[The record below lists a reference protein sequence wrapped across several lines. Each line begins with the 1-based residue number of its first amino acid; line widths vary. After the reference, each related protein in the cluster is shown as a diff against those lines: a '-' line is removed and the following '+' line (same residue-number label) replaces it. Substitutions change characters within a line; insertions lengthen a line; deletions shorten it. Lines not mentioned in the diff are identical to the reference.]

1 MRQSLSELYS
11 TVRKAAVGRG
21 APHGIA
27 EDLADAVCWLDS
39 LSFDGVSCAVD
50 CLAHWPSDTPAVRLL
65 RDENGLVLE
74 TAKPDTAASALFAGP
89 ALGDL
94 LQTGAVPDAGFSVSV
109 DVPLLVL
116 AAVAQTC
123 VRLKRRAWLMIHLQD
138 QAVIADC
145 NQETCQIITVAQQI
159 TITAQQATEVTL
171 WPSQPDQNSGN
182 IGCLINQEEFSRR
195 RNRALTKGLEVCDG
209 SLEQL
214 EAWAALTLVPE
225 SDRSRE
231 TGAGAGL
238 LDND

>member
-21 APHGIA
+21 VPHGIA
-27 EDLADAVCWLDS
+27 EDLADAVCWLNS
-39 LSFDGVSCAVD
+39 LSFDGVTCAVD
-50 CLAHWPSDTPAVRLL
+50 CLAHWPSDTSAVRLL
-65 RDENGLVLE
+65 RDENGLILGTE
-74 TAKPDTAASALFAGP
+74 NADTAASALFAGP

-94 LQTGAVPDAGFSVSV
+94 LQTGAVPNSGFSVSI
-109 DVPLLVL
+109 DVPLLAL

-123 VRLKRRAWLMIHLQD
+123 ARLKRRAWLMIHLQG

-145 NQETCQIITVAQQI
+145 NEETCQLITVTPQL
-159 TITAQQATEVTL
+159 TITAPPATEVTL
-171 WPSQPDQNSGN
+171 WPSQPDQSSGD
-182 IGCLINQEEFSRR
+182 IGALINHKEFSQR

>member
-21 APHGIA
+21 VPHGIA
-27 EDLADAVCWLDS
+27 EDLADAVCWLNS
-39 LSFDGVSCAVD
+39 LSFDGVTCAVD
-50 CLAHWPSDTPAVRLL
+50 CLAHWPSDTSAVRLL
-65 RDENGLVLE
+65 RDENGLILGTE
-74 TAKPDTAASALFAGP
+74 NADTAASALFAGP

-94 LQTGAVPDAGFSVSV
+94 LQTGAVPNSGFSVSI
-109 DVPLLVL
+109 DVPLLAL

-123 VRLKRRAWLMIHLQD
+123 ARLKRRAWLMIHLQG

-145 NQETCQIITVAQQI
+145 NEETCQLITVTPQL
-159 TITAQQATEVTL
+159 TITAPPATEVTL
-171 WPSQPDQNSGN
+171 WPSHPDQSSGD
-182 IGCLINQEEFSRR
+182 IGALINHKEFSQR

>member
-50 CLAHWPSDTPAVRLL
+50 CLAHWPSDMPVVRLL

-94 LQTGAVPDAGFSVSV
+94 LQTGAVPDAGFIVSV

-116 AAVAQTC
+116 AGVAQTC

-171 WPSQPDQNSGN
+171 WPSQPDQSSGT
-182 IGCLINQEEFSRR
+182 IEYLINQEEFSRR
-195 RNRALTKGLEVCDG
+195 RNRALTKGLEVCEG
-209 SLEQL
+209 SLKQL

-231 TGAGAGL
+231 KGAGAGL

>member
-27 EDLADAVCWLDS
+27 EDLADAVCWLNS
-39 LSFDGVSCAVD
+39 LGFDGVSCAVD
-50 CLAHWPSDTPAVRLL
+50 CLTHWPSDTSAVRLL
-65 RDENGLVLE
+65 RDETGLILE
-74 TAKPDTAASALFAGP
+74 NVKPGTAASALLAGP

-94 LQTGAVPDAGFSVSV
+94 LQTGAVPDSGFSVSV

-123 VRLKRRAWLMIHLQD
+123 ARLKQRASLMIHLEG
-138 QAVIADC
+138 QAVIGEC
-145 NQETCQIITVAQQI
+145 NQETCQIITVTPQI
-159 TITAQQATEVTL
+159 ATSAPQATEVTL
-171 WPSQPDQNSGN
+171 WPCQPDRSSGN
-182 IGCLINQEEFSRR
+182 IDYLLNQEEFSRR
-195 RNRALTKGLEVCDG
+195 RNSALTTGLEVCDG
-209 SLEQL
+209 SLKQL

-225 SDRSRE
+225 TERSRE

>member
-27 EDLADAVCWLDS
+27 EDLADAVCWLNS
-39 LSFDGVSCAVD
+39 LGFDGVSCAVD
-50 CLAHWPSDTPAVRLL
+50 CLTHWPSDTSAVRLL
-65 RDENGLVLE
+65 RDETGLILE
-74 TAKPDTAASALFAGP
+74 NVKPGTAASALLAGP

-94 LQTGAVPDAGFSVSV
+94 LQTGAVPDSGFSVSV
-109 DVPLLVL
+109 DVPLLAL

-123 VRLKRRAWLMIHLQD
+123 ARLKRRAWLMIHLQG

-145 NQETCQIITVAQQI
+145 NEETCQLITVTPQL
-159 TITAQQATEVTL
+159 TITAPPATEVTL
-171 WPSQPDQNSGN
+171 WPSHPDQSSGD
-182 IGCLINQEEFSRR
+182 IGALINQEEFSRR

>member
-1 MRQSLSELYS
+1 LILG
-11 TVRKAAVGRG
+11 T
-21 APHGIA
+21 
-27 EDLADAVCWLDS
+27 
-39 LSFDGVSCAVD
+39 
-50 CLAHWPSDTPAVRLL
+50 
-65 RDENGLVLE
+65 EN
-74 TAKPDTAASALFAGP
+74 ADTAASALFAGP

-94 LQTGAVPDAGFSVSV
+94 LQTGAVPNSGFSVSI
-109 DVPLLVL
+109 DVPLLAL

-123 VRLKRRAWLMIHLQD
+123 ARLKRRAWLMIHLQG

-145 NQETCQIITVAQQI
+145 NEETCQLITVTPQL
-159 TITAQQATEVTL
+159 TITAPPATEVTL
-171 WPSQPDQNSGN
+171 WPSHPDQSSGD
-182 IGCLINQEEFSRR
+182 IGALINQEEFSRR

>member
-27 EDLADAVCWLDS
+27 EDLADAVCWLNS
-39 LSFDGVSCAVD
+39 LSFDGVSCAMD
-50 CLAHWPSDTPAVRLL
+50 CLAHWPSDTSAVRLL
-65 RDENGLVLE
+65 RDENGLILGTE
-74 TAKPDTAASALFAGP
+74 NADTAASALFAGP

-94 LQTGAVPDAGFSVSV
+94 LQTGAVPNSGFSVSI
-109 DVPLLVL
+109 DVPLLAL

-123 VRLKRRAWLMIHLQD
+123 ARLKRRAWLMIHLQG

-145 NQETCQIITVAQQI
+145 NEETCQLITVTPQL
-159 TITAQQATEVTL
+159 TITAPPATEVTL
-171 WPSQPDQNSGN
+171 WPSHPDQSSGD
-182 IGCLINQEEFSRR
+182 IGALINHKEFSQR

>member
-171 WPSQPDQNSGN
+171 WPSQPDQSSGT
-182 IGCLINQEEFSRR
+182 IEYLINQEEFSRR
-195 RNRALTKGLEVCDG
+195 RNRALTKGLEVCEG
-209 SLEQL
+209 SLKQL

-231 TGAGAGL
+231 KGAGAGL

>member
-27 EDLADAVCWLDS
+27 EDLADAVCWLNS
-39 LSFDGVSCAVD
+39 LSFDGVTCAVD
-50 CLAHWPSDTPAVRLL
+50 CLAHWPSDTSAVRLL
-65 RDENGLVLE
+65 REENGLILE
-74 TAKPDTAASALFAGP
+74 TEKSDTAASALFAGP

-94 LQTGAVPDAGFSVSV
+94 LQTGAVPDSGFSISV
-109 DVPLLVL
+109 DVPLLAL

-123 VRLKRRAWLMIHLQD
+123 ARLKRRAWLMIHLQG

-145 NQETCQIITVAQQI
+145 NEETCQLITVTPQL
-159 TITAQQATEVTL
+159 TITTPPATEVTL
-171 WPSQPDQNSGN
+171 WPSQPDQSSGD
-182 IGCLINQEEFSRR
+182 IGALINQEEFSQR

-225 SDRSRE
+225 SNRSRE

>member
-50 CLAHWPSDTPAVRLL
+50 CLAHWPSDTPVVRLL
-65 RDENGLVLE
+65 RDDNGLVLE

-94 LQTGAVPDAGFSVSV
+94 LQTGAVPDSGFSVSV
-109 DVPLLVL
+109 DVPLLAL

-123 VRLKRRAWLMIHLQD
+123 VRLKRRAWLMIHLHD
-138 QAVIADC
+138 QSVIADC

-171 WPSQPDQNSGN
+171 WPSQPDQSSGT
-182 IGCLINQEEFSRR
+182 IEYLINQEEFSRR
-195 RNRALTKGLEVCDG
+195 RNRALTKGLEVCEG
-209 SLEQL
+209 SLKQL

-231 TGAGAGL
+231 KGAGAGL

>member
-94 LQTGAVPDAGFSVSV
+94 LQTGAVPDSGFSVSV
-109 DVPLLVL
+109 DVPLLAL

-123 VRLKRRAWLMIHLQD
+123 ARLKRRAWLMIHLQG

-145 NQETCQIITVAQQI
+145 NEETCQLITVTPQL
-159 TITAQQATEVTL
+159 TITAPPATEVTL

>member
-21 APHGIA
+21 VPHGIA
-27 EDLADAVCWLDS
+27 EDLADAVCWLNS
-39 LSFDGVSCAVD
+39 LSFDGVTCAVD
-50 CLAHWPSDTPAVRLL
+50 CLAHWPSDTSAVRLL
-65 RDENGLVLE
+65 RDENGLILGTE
-74 TAKPDTAASALFAGP
+74 NADTAASALFAGP

-94 LQTGAVPDAGFSVSV
+94 LQTGAVPNSGFSVSI
-109 DVPLLVL
+109 DVPLLAL

-123 VRLKRRAWLMIHLQD
+123 ARLKRRAWLMIHLQG

-145 NQETCQIITVAQQI
+145 NEETCQLITLTPQLM
-159 TITAQQATEVTL
+159 ITAPPATEVTL
-171 WPSQPDQNSGN
+171 WPSHPDQSSGD
-182 IGCLINQEEFSRR
+182 IGALINHEEFSRR

>member
-50 CLAHWPSDTPAVRLL
+50 CLAHWPSDTPVVRLL

-74 TAKPDTAASALFAGP
+74 TAKPDTVASALFAGP

-123 VRLKRRAWLMIHLQD
+123 VRLKRRAWLMIHLQG
-138 QAVIADC
+138 QAVIAHC
-145 NQETCQIITVAQQI
+145 NQETCQIITVAQRI

-171 WPSQPDQNSGN
+171 WPSQPDQSNGT
-182 IGCLINQEEFSRR
+182 IEYLINQEEFSRR
-195 RNRALTKGLEVCDG
+195 RNRALTKGLEVCEG
-209 SLEQL
+209 SLKQL

-231 TGAGAGL
+231 KGAGAGL

>member
-39 LSFDGVSCAVD
+39 LSLDGVSCAED
-50 CLAHWPSDTPAVRLL
+50 CLAHWPSDTSAVQLQH
-65 RDENGLVLE
+65 DGNGLILE
-74 TAKPDTAASALFAGP
+74 TENPDTAASALFAGP

-94 LQTGAVPDAGFSVSV
+94 LQTGAVPDSGFSVSV
-109 DVPLLVL
+109 DVPLLAL

-123 VRLKRRAWLMIHLQD
+123 ARLKRRAWLMIHLQG
-138 QAVIADC
+138 QAVIANC
-145 NQETCQIITVAQQI
+145 NQETCQMITVTPQI
-159 TITAQQATEVTL
+159 ATSAPPATEVTL
-171 WPSQPDQNSGN
+171 WPSQPGQSSGN
-182 IGCLINQEEFSRR
+182 IGCLINQEEFIRR
-195 RNRALTKGLEVCDG
+195 RNRALTKGLEVCEG
-209 SLEQL
+209 SLKQL

>member
-39 LSFDGVSCAVD
+39 LSFDGVSSAVD
-50 CLAHWPSDTPAVRLL
+50 CLGHWHSDTSAVRLL

-74 TAKPDTAASALFAGP
+74 TSKPGTSAPALFAGP

-94 LQTGAVPDAGFSVSV
+94 LQTGAVPDSGFSVSV
-109 DVPLLVL
+109 DVPLLAL

-123 VRLKRRAWLMIHLQD
+123 ARLKRRAWVMIHLPG

-145 NQETCQIITVAQQI
+145 NQETCQMITVTKQT

-171 WPSQPDQNSGN
+171 WPIQPKQSSGN
-182 IGCLINQEEFSRR
+182 IDCLISEEEFSRR
-195 RNRALTKGLEVCDG
+195 RNSALTKGLEVCDN
-209 SLEQL
+209 SLKQL
-214 EAWAALTLVPE
+214 EAWAALILVPE

>member
-21 APHGIA
+21 VPHGIA
-27 EDLADAVCWLDS
+27 EDLADAVCWLNS
-39 LSFDGVSCAVD
+39 LSFDGVTCAVD
-50 CLAHWPSDTPAVRLL
+50 CLAHWPSDTSAVRLL
-65 RDENGLVLE
+65 RDENGLILATE
-74 TAKPDTAASALFAGP
+74 NADTAASALFAGP

-94 LQTGAVPDAGFSVSV
+94 LQTGAVPNSGFSVSI
-109 DVPLLVL
+109 DVPLLAL

-123 VRLKRRAWLMIHLQD
+123 ARLKRRAWLMIHLQG

-145 NQETCQIITVAQQI
+145 NEETCQLITVTPQL
-159 TITAQQATEVTL
+159 TITAPPATEVTL
-171 WPSQPDQNSGN
+171 WPSQPDQSSGD
-182 IGCLINQEEFSRR
+182 IGALINHKEFSQR

>member
-21 APHGIA
+21 VPHGIA
-27 EDLADAVCWLDS
+27 EDLADAVCWLNS
-39 LSFDGVSCAVD
+39 LSFDGVTCAVD
-50 CLAHWPSDTPAVRLL
+50 CLAHWPSDTSAVRLL
-65 RDENGLVLE
+65 RDENGLILGTE
-74 TAKPDTAASALFAGP
+74 NADTAASALFAGP

-94 LQTGAVPDAGFSVSV
+94 LQTGAVPNSGFSISV
-109 DVPLLVL
+109 DVPLLAL

-123 VRLKRRAWLMIHLQD
+123 ARLKRRAWLMIHLQG

-145 NQETCQIITVAQQI
+145 NEETCQLITLTPQL
-159 TITAQQATEVTL
+159 TITAPPATEVTL
-171 WPSQPDQNSGN
+171 WPSHPDQSSGD
-182 IGCLINQEEFSRR
+182 IGALINQEEFSRR

>member
-1 MRQSLSELYS
+1 L
-11 TVRKAAVGRG
+11 
-21 APHGIA
+21 I
-27 EDLADAVCWLDS
+27 
-39 LSFDGVSCAVD
+39 
-50 CLAHWPSDTPAVRLL
+50 
-65 RDENGLVLE
+65 LE
-74 TAKPDTAASALFAGP
+74 TENADSAASALFAGP

-94 LQTGAVPDAGFSVSV
+94 LQTGAVPDSGFSVSV
-109 DVPLLVL
+109 DVPLLAL

-123 VRLKRRAWLMIHLQD
+123 ARLKRRAWLMIHLQG

-145 NQETCQIITVAQQI
+145 NQETCQLITVTPQI
-159 TITAQQATEVTL
+159 TITAPPATEVTL

>member
-21 APHGIA
+21 VPHGIA
-27 EDLADAVCWLDS
+27 EDLADAVCWLNS
-39 LSFDGVSCAVD
+39 LSFDGVTCAVD
-50 CLAHWPSDTPAVRLL
+50 CLAHWPSDTSAVRLL
-65 RDENGLVLE
+65 RDENGLILGTE
-74 TAKPDTAASALFAGP
+74 NADTAASALFAGP

-94 LQTGAVPDAGFSVSV
+94 LQTGAVPNSGFSVSI
-109 DVPLLVL
+109 DVPLLAL

-123 VRLKRRAWLMIHLQD
+123 ARLKRRAWLMIHLQG

-145 NQETCQIITVAQQI
+145 NEETCQLITLTPQL
-159 TITAQQATEVTL
+159 TITAPPATEVTL
-171 WPSQPDQNSGN
+171 WPSHPDQSSGD
-182 IGCLINQEEFSRR
+182 IGALINHEEFSRR

>member
-27 EDLADAVCWLDS
+27 EELADAVCWLDS
-39 LSFDGVSCAVD
+39 LRFDGVSCAVD
-50 CLAHWPSDTPAVRLL
+50 CLADWPSNTSAVRLL
-65 RDENGLVLE
+65 RDETGLILE
-74 TAKPDTAASALFAGP
+74 TAKPGTAASALLAGP

-94 LQTGAVPDAGFSVSV
+94 LQTGAVPESGFSVSV

-123 VRLKRRAWLMIHLQD
+123 ARLNQRAWFMINLD
-138 QAVIADC
+138 GQAVVADC
-145 NQETCQIITVAQQI
+145 NQESCQMITVTQQL
-159 TITAQQATEVTL
+159 TATAPQATEVTL
-171 WPSQPDQNSGN
+171 WPSQPGQSSNTLE
-182 IGCLINQEEFSRR
+182 CLITLEEFNRR
-195 RNRALTKGLEVCDG
+195 RNNALTNGLEVCEG
-209 SLEQL
+209 PLKQL
-214 EAWAALTLVPE
+214 EAWAALTLVAE
-225 SDRSRE
+225 TDRSRE

>member
-21 APHGIA
+21 VPHGIA
-27 EDLADAVCWLDS
+27 EDLADAVCWLNS
-39 LSFDGVSCAVD
+39 LSFDGVTCAVD
-50 CLAHWPSDTPAVRLL
+50 CLAHWPSDTSAVRLL
-65 RDENGLVLE
+65 RDENGLILGTE
-74 TAKPDTAASALFAGP
+74 NADTAASALFAGP

-94 LQTGAVPDAGFSVSV
+94 LQTGAVPNSGFSVSI
-109 DVPLLVL
+109 DVPLLAL

-123 VRLKRRAWLMIHLQD
+123 ARLKRRAWLMIHLQG

-145 NQETCQIITVAQQI
+145 NEETCQLITVTPQL
-159 TITAQQATEVTL
+159 TITAPPATEVTL
-171 WPSQPDQNSGN
+171 WPSHPDQSSGD
-182 IGCLINQEEFSRR
+182 IGALINHEEFSRR

>member
-27 EDLADAVCWLDS
+27 EDLADAACWLNS

-50 CLAHWPSDTPAVRLL
+50 CLAHWPSDTSAVRLL
-65 RDENGLVLE
+65 RDENGLILE
-74 TAKPDTAASALFAGP
+74 TENADSAASALFAGP

-94 LQTGAVPDAGFSVSV
+94 LQTGAVPDSGFSVSV
-109 DVPLLVL
+109 DVPLLAL

-123 VRLKRRAWLMIHLQD
+123 ERLKRRAWLMIHLQG

-145 NQETCQIITVAQQI
+145 NEETCQLITVTPQL
-159 TITAQQATEVTL
+159 TITAPPATEVTL
-171 WPSQPDQNSGN
+171 WPSQPDQSSGD
-182 IGCLINQEEFSRR
+182 IGALINQEEFSQR

-225 SDRSRE
+225 SNRSRE

>member
-27 EDLADAVCWLDS
+27 EDLADAVCWLNS

-50 CLAHWPSDTPAVRLL
+50 CLAHWPSDTSAVRLL
-65 RDENGLVLE
+65 RDENGLTLE
-74 TAKPDTAASALFAGP
+74 TENTDTAASALFAGP

-94 LQTGAVPDAGFSVSV
+94 LQTGAVPDSGFSVSV
-109 DVPLLVL
+109 DVPLLAL

-123 VRLKRRAWLMIHLQD
+123 ARLKRRAWLMIHLQG

-145 NQETCQIITVAQQI
+145 NEETCQLITVTPQL
-159 TITAQQATEVTL
+159 TITAPPVTEVTL
-171 WPSQPDQNSGN
+171 WPSQPDQSSSE
-182 IGCLINQEEFSRR
+182 IGALINHKEFSQR

>member
-21 APHGIA
+21 VPHGIA
-27 EDLADAVCWLDS
+27 EDLADAVCWLNS
-39 LSFDGVSCAVD
+39 LSFDGVTCAVD
-50 CLAHWPSDTPAVRLL
+50 CLAHWPSDTSAVRLL
-65 RDENGLVLE
+65 SDENGLILATE
-74 TAKPDTAASALFAGP
+74 NADTAASALFAGP

-94 LQTGAVPDAGFSVSV
+94 LQTGAVPNSGFSVSI
-109 DVPLLVL
+109 DVPLLAL

-123 VRLKRRAWLMIHLQD
+123 ARLKRRAWLMIHLQG

-145 NQETCQIITVAQQI
+145 NEETCQLITVTPQL
-159 TITAQQATEVTL
+159 TITAPPATEVTL
-171 WPSQPDQNSGN
+171 WPSHPDQSSGD
-182 IGCLINQEEFSRR
+182 IGALINQEEFSRR

>member
-1 MRQSLSELYS
+1 M
-11 TVRKAAVGRG
+11 
-21 APHGIA
+21 
-27 EDLADAVCWLDS
+27 
-39 LSFDGVSCAVD
+39 D
-50 CLAHWPSDTPAVRLL
+50 CLAHWPSDTSAVRLL
-65 RDENGLVLE
+65 RDENGLILE
-74 TAKPDTAASALFAGP
+74 TEKSDTAASALFAGP

-94 LQTGAVPDAGFSVSV
+94 LQTGAVPDSGFSISV
-109 DVPLLVL
+109 DVPLLAL

-123 VRLKRRAWLMIHLQD
+123 ARLKRRAWLMIHLQG

-145 NQETCQIITVAQQI
+145 NEETCQLITVTPQL
-159 TITAQQATEVTL
+159 TITAPPATEVTL
-171 WPSQPDQNSGN
+171 WPSQPDQSSGD
-182 IGCLINQEEFSRR
+182 IGALINHEEFSQR

-225 SDRSRE
+225 SNRSRE

>member
-21 APHGIA
+21 VPHGIA
-27 EDLADAVCWLDS
+27 EDLADAVCWLNS
-39 LSFDGVSCAVD
+39 LSFDGVTCAVD
-50 CLAHWPSDTPAVRLL
+50 CLAHWPSDTSAVRLL
-65 RDENGLVLE
+65 RDENGLILGTE
-74 TAKPDTAASALFAGP
+74 NADTAASALFAGP

-94 LQTGAVPDAGFSVSV
+94 LQTGAVPNSGFSVSI
-109 DVPLLVL
+109 DVPLLAL

-123 VRLKRRAWLMIHLQD
+123 ARLKRRAWLMIHLQG

-145 NQETCQIITVAQQI
+145 NEETCQLITVTPQL
-159 TITAQQATEVTL
+159 TITAPPATEVTL
-171 WPSQPDQNSGN
+171 WPSQPDQSGGD
-182 IGCLINQEEFSRR
+182 IGALINHKEFSQR

>member
-21 APHGIA
+21 VPHGIA
-27 EDLADAVCWLDS
+27 EDLADAVCWLNS
-39 LSFDGVSCAVD
+39 LSFDGVTCAVD
-50 CLAHWPSDTPAVRLL
+50 CLAHWPSDTSAVRLL
-65 RDENGLVLE
+65 RDENGLILE
-74 TAKPDTAASALFAGP
+74 TENADTAASALFAGP

-94 LQTGAVPDAGFSVSV
+94 LQTGAVPNSGFSVSI
-109 DVPLLVL
+109 DVPLLAL

-123 VRLKRRAWLMIHLQD
+123 ARLKRRAWLMIHLQG

-145 NQETCQIITVAQQI
+145 NEETCQLITVTPQL
-159 TITAQQATEVTL
+159 TITAPPATEVTL
-171 WPSQPDQNSGN
+171 WPSQPDQSSGD
-182 IGCLINQEEFSRR
+182 IGALINHKEFSQR

>member
-27 EDLADAVCWLDS
+27 EDLADAVCWLNS
-39 LSFDGVSCAVD
+39 LGFDGVSCAVD
-50 CLAHWPSDTPAVRLL
+50 CLTHWPSDTSAVRLL
-65 RDENGLVLE
+65 RDETGLILE
-74 TAKPDTAASALFAGP
+74 NVKPGTAASALLAGP

-94 LQTGAVPDAGFSVSV
+94 LQTGAVPDSGFSVSV

-123 VRLKRRAWLMIHLQD
+123 ARLKQRAWLMIHLEG

-145 NQETCQIITVAQQI
+145 NQETCQIITVTPQI
-159 TITAQQATEVTL
+159 ATSAPQATEVTL
-171 WPSQPDQNSGN
+171 WPCQPDRSSGN
-182 IGCLINQEEFSRR
+182 IDYLLNQEEFSRR
-195 RNRALTKGLEVCDG
+195 RNSALTKGLVVCEA
-209 SLEQL
+209 SLRQL
-214 EAWAALTLVPE
+214 EIWAALTLVPE
-225 SDRSRE
+225 TERSRE

>member
-21 APHGIA
+21 VPHGIA
-27 EDLADAVCWLDS
+27 EDLADAVCWLNS
-39 LSFDGVSCAVD
+39 LSFDGVTCAVD
-50 CLAHWPSDTPAVRLL
+50 CLAHWPSDTSAVRLL
-65 RDENGLVLE
+65 RDENGLILE
-74 TAKPDTAASALFAGP
+74 TENADTAASALFAGP

-94 LQTGAVPDAGFSVSV
+94 LQTGAVPNCGFSVSV
-109 DVPLLVL
+109 DVPLLAL

-123 VRLKRRAWLMIHLQD
+123 ARLKRRAWLMIHLQG

-145 NQETCQIITVAQQI
+145 NEETCQLITVTPQL
-159 TITAQQATEVTL
+159 TITAPPATEVTL
-171 WPSQPDQNSGN
+171 WPSHPDQSSGD
-182 IGCLINQEEFSRR
+182 IGALINQEEFSRR